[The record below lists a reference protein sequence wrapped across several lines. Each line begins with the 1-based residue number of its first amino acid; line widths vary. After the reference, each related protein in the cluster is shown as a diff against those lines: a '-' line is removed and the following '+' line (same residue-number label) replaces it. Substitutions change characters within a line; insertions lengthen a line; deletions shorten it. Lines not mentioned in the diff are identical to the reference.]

1 MRDLPFISR
10 KSHCF
15 DSFPLFLFFALSS
28 YIVSVTANMHLT
40 VAAGIVAAA
49 LAVVYIFNQIREIL
63 NYRAR
68 ARELGCESPP
78 WMSTFDPTGI
88 SELAKGIKAS
98 RRKQFPT
105 YMQEKFEREA
115 IKYGRTVGTFRFQSP
130 FFRETI
136 VTIEPRNIQTIL
148 ALKFKDFG
156 LGINRTDNFEPLL
169 GHGIVS
175 FTS

>member
-1 MRDLPFISR
+1 
-10 KSHCF
+10 
-15 DSFPLFLFFALSS
+15 
-28 YIVSVTANMHLT
+28 MHLT

-49 LAVVYIFNQIREIL
+49 LAVFYVFNQIREIFY
-63 NYRAR
+63 YRAR
-68 ARELGCESPP
+68 ARELGCQSPP

-88 SELAKGIKAS
+88 SELVKGVKAS
-98 RRKQFPT
+98 RQKQFPT
-105 YMQEKFEREA
+105 YMQEKFDREA
-115 IKYGRTVGTFRFQSP
+115 TKYGRTMGTFRFQSP
-130 FFRETI
+130 FFRETM

-175 FTS
+175 LLRGLPKCIEFRRANCFPSQVCLKWQVLGAL

>member
-1 MRDLPFISR
+1 MQLV
-10 KSHCF
+10 
-15 DSFPLFLFFALSS
+15 LA
-28 YIVSVTANMHLT
+28 T
-40 VAAGIVAAA
+40 GIVAAA

-63 NYRAR
+63 YYRAR
-68 ARELGCESPP
+68 ARELGCDSPP

-88 SELAKGIKAS
+88 ADLVKGVKAS

-105 YMQEKFEREA
+105 YVQSNFEREA
-115 IKYGRTVGTFRFQSP
+115 IKHGRTVGTLRVRSP

-136 VTIEPRNIQTIL
+136 VTMDPRNIQTIL

-156 LGINRTDNFEPLL
+156 LGVNRTENFEPLL

-175 FTS
+175 LAL